1 MIKRSLLLS
10 LLLVAGGL
18 HAQDQAPDLAK
29 AKQTAETLC
38 VGCHGADGNSPV
50 PVNPNLAGQHADY
63 IFKQLKD
70 FKSWNGKPAA
80 RENPIMGGMVTALEE
95 ADMKALAM
103 HFSSQTLQPDSS
115 KNADLAKLGQNIWRA
130 GLPAKGVPACAGC
143 HGPAGAGL
151 PAQFPRLAGQHP
163 DYTEAQL
170 KAFRDGVRK
179 NDPAQMMQTIALKM
193 TDPEMKAV
201 ADYTAG
207 LR

>member
-10 LLLVAGGL
+10 LLLVTGGL

-29 AKQTAETLC
+29 AKQTAETIC
-38 VGCHGADGNSPV
+38 VGCHGADGNSPI
-50 PVNPNLAGQHADY
+50 PVNPKLAGQHADY
-63 IFKQLKD
+63 LFKQLKN
-70 FKSWNGKPAA
+70 FKGWNGKPAE
-80 RENPIMGGMVTALEE
+80 RENPIMGGMVAALEE
-95 ADMKALAM
+95 ADMKALAA
-103 HFSSQTLQPDSS
+103 HFSSQTLQPDSA
-115 KNADLAKLGQNIWRA
+115 KNPDLAKLGQNIWRA
-130 GLPAKGVPACAGC
+130 GIPAKGVPACAGC

-151 PAQFPRLAGQHP
+151 PAQFPRLAGQYA

-170 KAFRDGVRK
+170 KAFRDGARK

-201 ADYTAG
+201 ADYAAG